1 MNKKSK
7 IILAF
12 VLLAYV
18 TCFLLFK
25 YSNSQGILKQSIL
38 KGTTIFSFTF
48 HTNLSVIVLLII
60 AFFCIDKLIQK
71 VKDKSYLL
79 VVVLFLISTF
89 CICLPG
95 HFIVSQADGSEMRE
109 YFFTHEIKRV
119 DINDHWISYQI
130 SGGYDKKFHYNPEYP
145 CFRYCD
151 GFFAR
156 KYQVGKD
163 SYFEVFNGLGP
174 FLNLEDEEGINN

>member
-7 IILAF
+7 IILGF
-12 VLLAYV
+12 VLLAYA

-25 YSNSQGILKQSIL
+25 YSNSQGILKQSLL

-48 HTNLSVIVLLII
+48 HNSYWVIVLLII

-71 VKDKSYLL
+71 VKEKHYLL
-79 VVVLFLISTF
+79 ASMFFFISTF
-89 CICLPG
+89 SLCLPG
-95 HFIVSQADGSEMRE
+95 HFIVTQADGSEMRE
-109 YFFTHEIKRV
+109 YFFTHELKRV

-130 SGGYDKKFHYNPEYP
+130 SGGYDKKFHYNPEYS

-151 GFFAR
+151 GILLR
-156 KYQVGKD
+156 RYQVGKN
-163 SYFEVFNGLGP
+163 SFFEVFNGFGP
-174 FLNLEDEEGINN
+174 LLNLEDEEGIKN